1 MQNTRKLFFSD
12 EEMSF
17 ILPLNPEHFRIR
29 FPQKI
34 EEKMLLSGFRLSS
47 AGAMAATAELH
58 FSLPRDS
65 RYSTNEGTKTG
76 AGDIFLWLKRK
87 KDNGE
92 VICFSA
98 GETAAM
104 HCLIENLSLE
114 LREGDSD
121 LHIGIALRETEKTA
135 EKQTVSVKKDE
146 TKTTYH
152 TVGDGDSLWA
162 LAKRY
167 LGDGNRWPE
176 IYEAN
181 REIIGDDPNLIINGT
196 VLIIPGG

>member
-1 MQNTRKLFFSD
+1 
-12 EEMSF
+12 
-17 ILPLNPEHFRIR
+17 
-29 FPQKI
+29 
-34 EEKMLLSGFRLSS
+34 
-47 AGAMAATAELH
+47 
-58 FSLPRDS
+58 
-65 RYSTNEGTKTG
+65 
-76 AGDIFLWLKRK
+76 
-87 KDNGE
+87 
-92 VICFSA
+92 
-98 GETAAM
+98 M